1 MKNNKKIII
10 PMLIIIIITALSA
23 LMFSLHKNAEEK
35 KQEYR
40 NKIEYYKAIV
50 EVEKKWISENQVAN
64 GALLYYKEKTGTT
77 SVVPYFSN
85 TAAKS
90 LLGQTFDADHKD
102 VILKYLNWYFSH
114 LNNKEQDKINGAGTI
129 YNYKIMMKN
138 NSIVSEESTN
148 KYDSVDSY
156 AASFLMLLNSYYEK
170 TEDTHYIIDNMDKI
184 FIIIDALENTIDSN
198 GLSKT
203 DEEARIKYLMDN
215 TEVNMALKD
224 TINLLEVLSQKKEYQ
239 DSAYYNK
246 GNDLIN
252 ELTKLKSK
260 NTSAIEENL
269 WNQDENRYEIGLDKN
284 NKKFDFIGWNNFYS
298 DAVAQLFPIAFGV
311 IEPESERARALYE
324 TFCNEYQW
332 ENFEHYINKDSSF
345 YWSVLAYVGAVM
357 GDETRVNKFISYYSD
372 NIAIDH
378 KYPLYIADSGWYI
391 MACDKMIEMN
401 EKKIQ
406 EVGYFGIS

>member
-1 MKNNKKIII
+1 MENN
-10 PMLIIIIITALSA
+10 
-23 LMFSLHKNAEEK
+23 N
-35 KQEYR
+35 
-40 NKIEYYKAIV
+40 
-50 EVEKKWISENQVAN
+50 
-64 GALLYYKEKTGTT
+64 
-77 SVVPYFSN
+77 
-85 TAAKS
+85 
-90 LLGQTFDADHKD
+90 
-102 VILKYLNWYFSH
+102 
-114 LNNKEQDKINGAGTI
+114 
-129 YNYKIMMKN
+129 
-138 NSIVSEESTN
+138 IVSEKSTN

-170 TEDTHYIIDNMDKI
+170 TEDTHYIIDNMDKV
-184 FIIIDALENTIDSN
+184 FIIIDTLENTIDSN

-203 DEEARIKYLMDN
+203 DEEAGIKYLMDN
-215 TEVNMALKD
+215 TEVNKALKD

-239 DSAYYNK
+239 DSAYYKK
-246 GNDLIN
+246 GNSLIN
-252 ELTKLKSK
+252 ELTKLESK
-260 NTSAIEENL
+260 NTLAIEGNL

-284 NKKFDFIGWNNFYS
+284 NKKFNFIGWNNFYS

-332 ENFEHYINKDSSF
+332 ETFEHYINKDSSF

-357 GDETRVNKFISYYSD
+357 GDETRVDKFISYYSD

-406 EVGYFGIS
+406 EIGYFGISYRFKR